1 MNGARSPKPAAPIF
15 PRNNIDMLKDF
26 LEGKPLQHPIHPIL
40 VHFPIGLFL
49 LSFLLDLASL
59 ASSSVPNLVRG
70 SFYAMLL
77 GLITSLVAAVPG
89 LVDYTDIRSDHP
101 GKRTATAHMILNF
114 MVVVAYGIN
123 LGVRSSSL
131 LDPKISMGPLILSLI
146 GVGLLSASGYLGGR
160 LVYDDGIAVGR
171 HKRRTP
177 TPEETIRVSVASATK
192 EGDVNFVPVPD
203 AERLRNQETLRVEI
217 DGQVMAI
224 AKIDNQL
231 FAFQE
236 FCTHRFGPLSEGGF
250 DGFNVQCPWHNS
262 CFDVRTGKVTNG
274 PAKVDLKTF
283 RVETRDGK
291 IFVGVPGQ
299 AKQS

>member
-1 MNGARSPKPAAPIF
+1 
-15 PRNNIDMLKDF
+15 MLKDF
-26 LEGKPLQHPIHPIL
+26 LEGKSLQHPIHPML

-114 MVVVAYGIN
+114 MVVVVYGIN

-131 LDPKISMGPLILSLI
+131 LDPKISMGPFILSLV

-160 LVYDDGIAVGR
+160 LVYDNGIAVGR

-177 TPEETIRVSVASATK
+177 TPEDTIRVSVASATK

-217 DGQVMAI
+217 DGQVMTI

-283 RVETRDGK
+283 RIETRDGK
-291 IFVGVPGQ
+291 VFVGVPGQ
-299 AKQS
+299 PKQS